1 MSSAQRKKDILE
13 KVESAKG
20 YKVFK
25 VKPSEITQK
34 DINYMVNV
42 INKRLYNIEKKGYT
56 EQSREY
62 RSIEQYANEGSPF
75 YTKRKDG
82 TIRVRS
88 SLKSFKGRER
98 EKYINVLRNIMLS
111 KTSTVSGTKK
121 ASKTAYDT
129 FIEKYG
135 FDKNV
140 MTLNKYG
147 KIWQL
152 YKEKVRAD
160 ARDKFGSDKVISMVE
175 YGGFAELTPDEM
187 ESVFDYMAN
196 TEYDL
201 DRYDE
206 WLNMHKQSN

>member
-1 MSSAQRKKDILE
+1 MSSAQRKKEILE

-82 TIRVRS
+82 TIRVKS
-88 SLKSFKGRER
+88 SLKSFTGRER
-98 EKYINVLRNIMLS
+98 EKYINTLRNIMLS
-111 KTSTVSGTKK
+111 KTSTVAGTKK
-121 ASKTAYDT
+121 VSKTAYDT
-129 FIEKYG
+129 FIQKYG
-135 FDKNV
+135 FDKNI
-140 MTLNKYG
+140 MTLDKYG

-160 ARDKFGSDKVISMVE
+160 ARDKFGSDQVISMVE

-187 ESVFDYMAN
+187 ESVFDYMSN

-201 DRYDE
+201 DAYDD